1 MATKII
7 SRQVIDDIQFYIITH
22 DTNGNSRAVIH
33 YSNLLRAS
41 ELMPSQAT
49 MRDLT
54 HNEID
59 HYIRG
64 MSETSYAYQLAVKRA
79 NKIGGRK
86 YHTRLFGGGIVF
98 QVNNLNDLARAIHNA
113 RAEIL

>member
-22 DTNGNSRAVIH
+22 DINGNSRAVIH
-33 YSNLLRAS
+33 YSNLLRVD
-41 ELMPSQAT
+41 EITPSRAT
-49 MRDLT
+49 THDLT
-54 HNEID
+54 RDEMD
-59 HYIRG
+59 HYVCG

-98 QVNNLNDLARAIHNA
+98 QVNNLDDLAQAIRNA
-113 RAEIL
+113 RKGVL